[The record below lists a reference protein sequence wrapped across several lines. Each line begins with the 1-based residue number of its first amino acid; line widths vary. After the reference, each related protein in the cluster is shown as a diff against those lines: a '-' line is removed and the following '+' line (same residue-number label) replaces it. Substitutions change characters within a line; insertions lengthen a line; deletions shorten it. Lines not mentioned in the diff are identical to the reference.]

1 MTRMLFSAALIL
13 IGSLTAHA
21 QSFTAGIAGTI
32 SDPSGAPIPSVRLT
46 ATNRATNTK
55 TETRA
60 DEAGRYLVPN
70 LAPGDYQ
77 LEAAAKGVK
86 TFVQSG
92 INLAVGQQ
100 ARLDFSLAVG
110 QLSESVTVEATVAA
124 VDTS

>member
-1 MTRMLFSAALIL
+1 MMRKLFSAALIM
-13 IGSLTAHA
+13 IGSLTVHA

-46 ATNRATNTK
+46 ATHLATNTK

-70 LAPGDYQ
+70 LTPGDYQ
-77 LEAAAKGVK
+77 LESAANGFK
-86 TFVQSG
+86 TSVQSG

-100 ARLDFSLAVG
+100 ARLDFALAVG
-110 QLSESVTVEATVAA
+110 QLTESVTVEATVAA
-124 VDTS
+124 VD